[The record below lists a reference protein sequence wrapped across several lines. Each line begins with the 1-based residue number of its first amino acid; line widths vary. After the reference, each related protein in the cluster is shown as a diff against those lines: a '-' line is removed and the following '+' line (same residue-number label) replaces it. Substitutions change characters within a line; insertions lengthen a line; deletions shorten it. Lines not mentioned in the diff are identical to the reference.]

1 MNSFLDKT
9 GLTYFWGKISTAL
22 GLKADKIQ
30 EVNHG
35 TSDTTF
41 TLTPN
46 VMHIW
51 GTVTS
56 LNLTLATPGDSNV
69 VNLYSFQ
76 FTSGS
81 TPTNLT
87 LPSGVQWPK
96 DNELTVE
103 ADTVYEINIR
113 DNKAT
118 WSGWEVV

>member
-1 MNSFLDKT
+1 MS
-9 GLTYFWGKISTAL
+9 AL
-22 GLKADKIQ
+22 NI
-30 EVNHG
+30 
-35 TSDTTF
+35 
-41 TLTPN
+41 TLTAP
-46 VMHIW
+46 
-51 GTVTS
+51 T
-56 LNLTLATPGDSNV
+56 DSGV

-96 DNELTVE
+96 YDELTVV
-103 ADTVYEINIR
+103 ANTVYEINIR

>member
-1 MNSFLDKT
+1 MPV
-9 GLTYFWGKISTAL
+9 
-22 GLKADKIQ
+22 
-30 EVNHG
+30 VNHG
-35 TSDTTF
+35 TSSTT
-41 TLTPN
+41 LAIAPN
-46 VMHIW
+46 TFHVW
-51 GTVTS
+51 GTVGS
-56 LNLTLATPGDSNV
+56 LNITLTAPTESGV

-76 FTSGS
+76 FISGS

-103 ADTVYEINIR
+103 ANTVYEINIR